1 MESLTYHMEYET
13 PVVNN
18 DVPVT
23 TERDY
28 INTRQIQSLDTLND
42 PLYNNP
48 FKNMEYETLDDNVQR
63 DYVNTKPKETQEV
76 NQYIC

>member
-1 MESLTYHMEYET
+1 MESLTYNMENET

-28 INTRQIQSLDTLND
+28 INIRQIQSLDTLNE
-42 PLYNNP
+42 PLYNNSP
-48 FKNMEYETLDDNVQR
+48 KNMKYETIVVDDNVQR
-63 DYVNTKPKETQEV
+63 DYVNKT
-76 NQYIC
+76 